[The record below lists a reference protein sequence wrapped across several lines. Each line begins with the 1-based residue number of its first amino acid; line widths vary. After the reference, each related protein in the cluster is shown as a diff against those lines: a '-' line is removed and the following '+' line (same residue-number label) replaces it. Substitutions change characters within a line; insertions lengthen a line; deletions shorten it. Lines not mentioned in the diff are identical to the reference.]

1 MQWFGGKGEKGMLA
15 QKASFR
21 GFLLLMVGAL
31 VALGPGKTNAWGG
44 NATPPAGLIAVN
56 PATPMPSFQLPAVDG
71 STVTS
76 ADLQG
81 RVVIVRFWATW

>member
-1 MQWFGGKGEKGMLA
+1 MQCFGGKGEKGMLA

-44 NATPPAGLIAVN
+44 KATPLAGLIAVS
-56 PATPMPSFQLPAVDG
+56 PATPMPGFQLPAVDG

-76 ADLQG
+76 ADLRG